1 MMLKALGFLT
11 VGCTQPSDGSAISDP
26 ELPFVREYRS
36 AADACRLTGESAY
49 TIDFLDDSAD
59 LVCRPTGVVP
69 LHH

>member
-1 MMLKALGFLT
+1 
-11 VGCTQPSDGSAISDP
+11 PSDGSAISDP
-26 ELPFVREYRS
+26 ELPFEREYRS

-59 LVCRPTGVVP
+59 LVCCPTGVVP